1 MKKILEKTIG
11 FTIGCFICVP
21 INYFAFLH
29 SWSQAFII
37 ATSISIAY
45 FIAIVLVEKV
55 YPNLK
60 TKNPFKRLWFW
71 VRYKRVK
78 EIKSGYCTGCFFDTN
93 GKCTHPKEHIIKK
106 CVINKQI
113 FAKRSYNRLN
123 WLKKLFAFIIIA
135 LIISSCVTV
144 NVYQNEK
151 TKVKE
156 YKKEAQKLEQLESA
170 WY

>member
-11 FTIGCFICVP
+11 FIIGSFICVP

-37 ATSISIAY
+37 ATSISIVY

-55 YPNLK
+55 YPILK
-60 TKNPFKRLWFW
+60 TFKNPFKRLWFW
-71 VRYKRVK
+71 MRYKSVK
-78 EIKSGYCTGCFFDTN
+78 EVNFRSCRGCVFLIAGSYCGIDYSDYCFNKST
-93 GKCTHPKEHIIKK
+93 
-106 CVINKQI
+106 I
-113 FAKRSYNRLN
+113 FAKRSYNIFS
-123 WLKKLFAFIIIA
+123 WLKKLFSFIIIA

>member
-1 MKKILEKTIG
+1 MKKILTLLV
-11 FTIGCFICVP
+11 F
-21 INYFAFLH
+21 FA
-29 SWSQAFII
+29 
-37 ATSISIAY
+37 TISIFALLSFGLDMHVVFSGMFAGSVSWLVAY
-45 FIAIVLVEKV
+45 LFYENVKG
-55 YPNLK
+55 K
-60 TKNPFKRLWFW
+60 TFKNPFKRFWFW
-71 VRYKRVK
+71 LRYKRVK
-78 EIKSGYCTGCFFDTN
+78 EVNFCSCRGCVFLIAGSYCGIDYSDYCFDKST
-93 GKCTHPKEHIIKK
+93 
-106 CVINKQI
+106 I
-113 FAKRSYNRLN
+113 FAKRSYKPLN